1 MYRLRFRRLVLL
13 SLVYLVFI
21 VTFIFFIAPLL
32 WLIVSAFDPKASP
45 MFKLPEKPTLE
56 NFSQLLVPVG
66 KTPPI
71 VWILNSI
78 IISVS
83 TATLVT
89 ILSVL
94 GGYTLS
100 RYRFRGQSAMLTTF
114 VILRLVPTIVIALPI
129 VTMFAGIGWLNTLHG
144 VVLVLSALIL
154 PFTLL
159 IADGYFRSLPMEYE
173 EAAMVDGC
181 SRIGAFIR
189 VTLPLALP
197 GIATIWLMSFV
208 IAWGEFLI
216 PLVVLPTA
224 VELYPASVGIYYWFG
239 VYGRVE
245 YGRISAFSLVY
256 SIPVIIIFMVIQK
269 YLRRGIAGLVTR

>member
-1 MYRLRFRRLVLL
+1 MYFRKVVGLAVI
-13 SLVYLVFI
+13 YLIFT
-21 VTFIFFIAPLL
+21 VTFIFFIAPLI
-32 WLIVSAFDPKASP
+32 WLILSAFDPKASP
-45 MFKLPEKPTLE
+45 RFRIPETLTLK
-56 NFSQLLVPVG
+56 NFNELLVPVG
-66 KTPPI
+66 AVIPLT
-71 VWILNSI
+71 WILNSI
-78 IISVS
+78 TISIA

-94 GGYTLS
+94 GGYTFS
-100 RYRFRGQSAMLTTF
+100 RYRFKGQGAMLTTF

-144 VVLVLSALIL
+144 VILVLSALIL

-159 IADGYFRSLPMEYE
+159 IADGYFRSLPIEYE

-181 SRIGAFIR
+181 TRLGAFIK
-189 VTLPLALP
+189 VTLPLARP
-197 GIATIWLMSFV
+197 GIVTIWLMSFV

-216 PLVVLPTA
+216 PFVILPTA
-224 VELYPASVGIYYWFG
+224 VELYPASVGVYYWFG

-245 YGRISAFSLVY
+245 YGRISAFSLIY
-256 SIPVIIIFMVIQK
+256 SIPVIVTFMAVQK